1 MTSLANGLPNFIN
14 QYKWMGKSKYRD
26 RFMQVYDDMIKNLVG
41 ASNDGGKW
49 VINSTNDT
57 SNYSP
62 LDQELASHAAY
73 YIQ

>member
-1 MTSLANGLPNFIN
+1 
-14 QYKWMGKSKYRD
+14 
-26 RFMQVYDDMIKNLVG
+26 MQVYDDMIKNLVG
-41 ASNDGGKW
+41 ASNDEGKW